1 VIRLDHGSAVPPFEQ
16 IRLQLDGLI
25 RVGAL
30 PPGHRLPP
38 VRQLAGDLSLGP
50 GAVARA
56 YLELEKAGVISTSR
70 RGTVVRDGQATSVGV
85 AHAAGDYATTS
96 REAGL
101 TEDEAVAALRALW
114 RSSPLRPSA
123 S

>member
-16 IRLQLDGLI
+16 IRSQLDGLI

-30 PPGHRLPP
+30 APGHRLPS

-56 YLELEKAGVISTSR
+56 YLELEKAGVIATSR
-70 RGTVVRDGQATSVGV
+70 RGTVVRSGQATSVGI
-85 AHAAGDYATTS
+85 APAASDYAETS
-96 REAGL
+96 RAAGL

-114 RSSPLRPSA
+114 PSGPLPSPA